1 MTTDNKSEKTE
12 EVHENQTK
20 VEEVVKSG
28 LTENEIISD
37 ILGSSE
43 ESSPAEKE
51 DEGEE
56 KPESEEETEGG
67 SDEPEEKK
75 EETTTEEES
84 EKDETTVEEEPEK
97 KPGDKKTNSE
107 EEVFATIGGQ
117 KFDSK
122 ENLVEFVK
130 SNIGYNTW
138 LTGQL
143 KSLHPE
149 LFNADGSIKSKDL
162 KKLVET
168 GVKSAKGAAEVIS
181 EVAEKDPEDVTEEDK
196 EDVEKAKAILRPLG
210 VVFADD
216 PEYQKLKKNAEK
228 IDNQEYVE
236 AQTVIQEFETK
247 HPLLK
252 EHRVA
257 VADLMDKNG
266 YDLETAWRVHK
277 VVMGITEEPSQ
288 TQKKTD
294 VVVKKAADSAIPTTI
309 KKQSG
314 HLPSSG
320 GKDFMDDLIT
330 INR

>member
-1 MTTDNKSEKTE
+1 MTTDNKSNKETE
-12 EVHENQTK
+12 VTTDQT
-20 VEEVVKSG
+20 VTEEVVKSG
-28 LTENEIISD
+28 LTANEIISD

-56 KPESEEETEGG
+56 KPESEEETDGG
-67 SDEPEEKK
+67 SDEAEKEEDDKTEDEPEK
-75 EETTTEEES
+75 EETTEENPES
-84 EKDETTVEEEPEK
+84 NPAKD
-97 KPGDKKTNSE
+97 KTNS

-122 ENLVEFVK
+122 EKLVEFVK

-162 KKLVET
+162 KKMVET

-257 VADLMDKNG
+257 VADLMDRNG
-266 YDLETAWRVHK
+266 YDLETAWKVHK
-277 VVMGITEEPSQ
+277 TVEGIVEENPQ
-288 TQKKTD
+288 APKKTD
-294 VVVKKAADSAIPTTI
+294 VIVKKAADSAIPTTI

-320 GKDFMDDLIT
+320 DKDFMDDLLSV
-330 INR
+330 NR